1 MAWNEPGS
9 GGGKRDPWQG
19 KPPDLDALLKRLRD
33 GVNRLFRGGG
43 STGLGGGSG
52 GIALIVLALVVGWLA
67 LDSWTVIDA
76 RQIGVVLRFGQF
88 NRVMTSGLNIKW
100 PAPVER
106 VIRVDATTVKQVSD
120 EVRMLTRDENIVLI
134 DFNVQYQVTDA
145 EKYLFSANQPD
156 ETLKQ
161 AAESAVRQVIGR
173 SPMDTILSGHGSEV
187 VGETKKLLQQTLDG
201 YGVGLF
207 VTEINFQKILPPPE
221 VKEAFDDA
229 NNAGNNQQQFINEAQ
244 GYAAKVVPLARGEAA
259 RIRAAAEGYKAA
271 QIATATGDAQRFSLI
286 DAQYK
291 AAPEVTRK
299 RLYLETMQDVLGA
312 NLKIIDSGN
321 GKNLIYLPLDKLK
334 GGLDAATAAAA
345 ASTADD
351 AQKKVKEGSQ

>member
-1 MAWNEPGS
+1 
-9 GGGKRDPWQG
+9 
-19 KPPDLDALLKRLRD
+19 
-33 GVNRLFRGGG
+33 
-43 STGLGGGSG
+43 
-52 GIALIVLALVVGWLA
+52 
-67 LDSWTVIDA
+67 
-76 RQIGVVLRFGQF
+76 
-88 NRVMTSGLNIKW
+88 
-100 PAPVER
+100 
-106 VIRVDATTVKQVSD
+106 
-120 EVRMLTRDENIVLI
+120 
-134 DFNVQYQVTDA
+134 
-145 EKYLFSANQPD
+145 
-156 ETLKQ
+156 
-161 AAESAVRQVIGR
+161 
-173 SPMDTILSGHGSEV
+173 MDTILSGHGSEV

-244 GYAAKVVPLARGEAA
+244 GYAAKAVPLARGEAA

-271 QIATATGDAQRFSLI
+271 QIATATGDAQRFMLI

-299 RLYLETMQDVLGA
+299 RLYLETMQDVMGG
-312 NLKIIDSGN
+312 NLKVIDSGN

-345 ASTADD
+345 ASVADD
-351 AQKKVKEGSQ
+351 AKKTGKENSQ